1 MQNEWFR
8 RSRFGK
14 AFLSLSAGL
23 ALAIAAGTLVPSEV
37 GTASALPQLAPAE
50 RTADAGV
57 IPASGTFAPVV
68 KKASPA
74 VVSIRSERTAKA
86 TNMPEGMPFFFRSP
100 RGQMPERR
108 QQGLGSGVIVTSDGT
123 ILTNH
128 HVVDGADEVTVLFS
142 DERELTAEVVGSDK
156 KTDIAVLRV
165 DAEDLPTVPLG
176 NADTVEVGDVVLAIG
191 NPLGVGQ
198 TVTMGIVGATGRE
211 FGITGGGYEDFIQT
225 DAAINP
231 GNSGGALVNARGEL
245 VGINTAIVSRS
256 GGNDGLGFAVPVNL
270 AHHVMTQL
278 VENGRVVRGYMGVGI
293 QDVSAK
299 MAKTLDLPDSKGAV
313 ITRVEEDGPADE
325 AGFEAYDV
333 VREIDGKPVDGMRDL
348 RLRIAN
354 VAPGERVGVTVL
366 RDGRER
372 DLSIE
377 LGELPGEEPV
387 RQAKAE
393 SSNALVGVAVEDLT
407 PGIAEQ
413 LGLGADVEG
422 VVVSRVK
429 PGSPAAEAGLR
440 RGDVIQEVGRRPVT
454 SAAEFRQAMEDAD
467 DAALL
472 MVWSR
477 GGSRLVVIEG

>member
-1 MQNEWFR
+1 L
-8 RSRFGK
+8 SFGLTL
-14 AFLSLSAGL
+14 AIGAGL
-23 ALAIAAGTLVPSEV
+23 LIPSEV
-37 GTASALPQLAPAE
+37 GTASALPQLASAE
-50 RTADAGV
+50 RTSDTGV
-57 IPASGTFAPVV
+57 IPASGTFAPLV
-68 KKASPA
+68 KATAPA

-86 TNMPEGMPFFFRSP
+86 MSMPEGLPFPFRSP
-100 RGQMPERR
+100 RGEIPEQR
-108 QQGLGSGVIVTSDGT
+108 QKGLGSGVIVTADGT

-128 HVVDGADEVTVLFS
+128 HVVEGADKVTVLFS
-142 DERELTAEVVGSDK
+142 DEREFEAEVIGSDQ

-293 QDVSAK
+293 QDVTVK

-313 ITRVEEDGPADE
+313 ITRVEEDGPAAE
-325 AGFEAYDV
+325 AGFEPYDV
-333 VREIDGKPVDGMRDL
+333 VRKMDGKSIDGTRDL

-354 VAPGERVGVTVL
+354 VAPGERVNVTVL
-366 RDGRER
+366 REGRER
-372 DLSIE
+372 DLLIE

-393 SSNALVGVAVEDLT
+393 SSNALVGVAVEEIT
-407 PGIAEQ
+407 PEIAEQ
-413 LGLGADVEG
+413 LGLSADVEG

-440 RGDVIQEVGRRPVT
+440 RGDVIQEVGREPV
-454 SAAEFRQAMEDAD
+454 SSVAEFRQAMKDAD

>member
-1 MQNEWFR
+1 MNSNLFR
-8 RSRFGK
+8 RSRLGR
-14 AFLSLSAGL
+14 AFLTLSAGL
-23 ALAIAAGTLVPSEV
+23 ALAIGAGLMIPAEI
-37 GTASALPQLAPAE
+37 GTASALPQLAPAD
-50 RTADAGV
+50 RISGAGV
-57 IPASGTFAPVV
+57 IPASGTFAPLV
-68 KKASPA
+68 KKTAPA
-74 VVSIRSERTAKA
+74 VVSIRSERTAKT

-100 RGQMPERR
+100 RGEAPQRR
-108 QQGLGSGVIVTSDGT
+108 QQGLGSGVVVTADGT

-128 HVVDGADEVTVLFS
+128 HVVDGADKVTVLFS
-142 DERELTAEVVGSDK
+142 DERELEAEVVGSDQ
-156 KTDIAVLRV
+156 KTDVAVLRV

-293 QDVSAK
+293 QDVTAK

-313 ITRVEEDGPADE
+313 ITRVEEDGPADA
-325 AGFEAYDV
+325 AGFEPYDV
-333 VREIDGKPVDGMRDL
+333 VRKMDGKSVDGTRDL

-366 RDGRER
+366 RDGREQ
-372 DLSIE
+372 DLDIQ
-377 LGELPGEEPV
+377 LGELPGEKPV
-387 RQAKAE
+387 RQAKAD
-393 SSNALVGVAVEDLT
+393 SPSALEGVSVAEIT
-407 PGIAEQ
+407 PEIAEQ

-429 PGSPAAEAGLR
+429 AGSPAADAGLR
-440 RGDVIQEVGRRPVT
+440 RGDVIQEVGREPVT
-454 SAAEFRQAMEDAD
+454 SVADFRQAIEDAD
-467 DAALL
+467 EAALL
-472 MVWSR
+472 MVWSPR
-477 GGSRLVVIEG
+477 GSRLVVIEG